1 MIINVLINYKKE
13 FYSSIA
19 LMRENKLSMNF
30 EQLKLFGQDYQIE
43 FRFTNF
49 HDISFFGNDFKDQV
63 FLYTSSEDPGLL
75 YKSYIED
82 VIMGLKLQGA
92 TLIPDLHLMHA
103 HHNKVFMEMLR
114 DIILKEID
122 TGISSQHFGTLEDFR
137 QSESKIL
144 IPSVIKK
151 SAGAASSGIAMLKTK
166 RDLKTIPLKFSRSF
180 NLKLFL
186 KRILH
191 IWSFY
196 SNYRN
201 KFIVQNFI
209 PGLNGDFKILVYWD
223 KYYILGRQT
232 RKNDFRAS
240 GSGRFNFNVDV
251 PDGILN
257 FAEKI
262 KTLLNV
268 PVVSLD
274 IAFNGIRFFLLEFQ
288 CLNFGTITLEKSSR
302 YFLRVDKIWKEIR
315 DTSIMEKEFVRSIAA
330 FLNQSSVKSVR

>member
-1 MIINVLINYKKE
+1 
-13 FYSSIA
+13 
-19 LMRENKLSMNF
+19 
-30 EQLKLFGQDYQIE
+30 
-43 FRFTNF
+43 
-49 HDISFFGNDFKDQV
+49 
-63 FLYTSSEDPGLL
+63 
-75 YKSYIED
+75 
-82 VIMGLKLQGA
+82 
-92 TLIPDLHLMHA
+92 
-103 HHNKVFMEMLR
+103 
-114 DIILKEID
+114 
-122 TGISSQHFGTLEDFR
+122 
-137 QSESKIL
+137 
-144 IPSVIKK
+144 
-151 SAGAASSGIAMLKTK
+151 
-166 RDLKTIPLKFSRSF
+166 
-180 NLKLFL
+180 
-186 KRILH
+186 
-191 IWSFY
+191 
-196 SNYRN
+196 
-201 KFIVQNFI
+201 
-209 PGLNGDFKILVYWD
+209 VYWD